1 MNWLFAWR
9 YFKARKSTQAI
20 NIIAWVSVSA
30 IILITA
36 AFIVLLSV
44 FNGFEG
50 LVKSLYSSFYA
61 DVRVVPAQGTLLQV
75 SDETYRQLGAN
86 PAIKAFSGI
95 LEEKALVQNGDFQ
108 AIAFVKGVEDSYKDV
123 SGVAQKMVRGK
134 FLLGTA
140 EQPLLVLGGGV
151 ENALA
156 VDVEK
161 SIIPMSIYL
170 FRKGV
175 VPSAADINSSF
186 SVDQIYGSGT
196 FFVQQDIDMKYA
208 ITNIGFVRRML
219 GYGSGYFTS
228 VEIALRSPGDLEQV
242 ERSLTALF
250 PSGVKV
256 ESRYEQNKSLYQVM
270 QLEKWAVYVILTLML
285 GVAAFTMIGSLTML
299 VMEKQKDIQVLKALG
314 ATRSRV
320 QYIFLNEGLLIGILG
335 GFTGGVLGVLVCFGQ
350 EYFKW
355 VDIQGGTFLIDYYP
369 VDMRWEDF
377 ILVMATVCAVSLF
390 ASWWPSRRAA
400 AQPIELKI

>member
-1 MNWLFAWR
+1 
-9 YFKARKSTQAI
+9 
-20 NIIAWVSVSA
+20 
-30 IILITA
+30 
-36 AFIVLLSV
+36 
-44 FNGFEG
+44 
-50 LVKSLYSSFYA
+50 
-61 DVRVVPAQGTLLQV
+61 
-75 SDETYRQLGAN
+75 
-86 PAIKAFSGI
+86 
-95 LEEKALVQNGDFQ
+95 
-108 AIAFVKGVEDSYKDV
+108 
-123 SGVAQKMVRGK
+123 
-134 FLLGTA
+134 
-140 EQPLLVLGGGV
+140 V

-170 FRKGV
+170 FRKGD
-175 VPSAADINSSF
+175 VPSAADISSSF

-270 QLEKWAVYVILTLML
+270 QLEKWAVYIILTLML

-320 QYIFLNEGLLIGILG
+320 QYIFLNVGLLIGILG

-355 VDIQGGTFLIDYYP
+355 VGIQGGTFLIDYYP